1 MVATMSKHAINKN
14 QSAEPI
20 PSPEKAKPDVPYYRR
35 CPLCW
40 GAHGGTGKR
49 YSGRFQPLTNSGKRY
64 YLCGRCG
71 HTWAVIIKPA
81 EILSHQEH
89 EEIEER

>member
-1 MVATMSKHAINKN
+1 MVATMSKNAINK
-14 QSAEPI
+14 QQPLD
-20 PSPEKAKPDVPYYRR
+20 PRPPEEKPKIEVPNYRR

-49 YSGRFQPLTNSGKRY
+49 YSGRYQPLTNFGKRY

-71 HTWAVIIKPA
+71 HTWTVIIKPTQ
-81 EILSHQEH
+81 IISYQEP